1 MPAFLGA
8 LNRFPR
14 LRLGVFP
21 TPVRQLALDNGHR
34 FWVKDDSGC
43 SGIYGG
49 NKVRKLE
56 YLLAGARHRGK
67 QMLIVHGD
75 VESHTVQACGLLGRR
90 EGFAVHAV
98 VFPYRGQTFAVPE
111 LPRLAEAGVHI
122 HWRHSMLSAILHA
135 HWLGWRNGGL
145 VVPLG
150 ASTPLATLGHVQA
163 ALELGDQVR
172 EGMLPEPRRI
182 FLPFATGG
190 SVAGLLIGLALA
202 GTQTRVVA
210 VRTVEGLIASRR
222 NLECLVKRTLK
233 LLGLGPTHF
242 ARCMQRLELI
252 DDSHLGHGFRD
263 IPAATA
269 VAVSVAAEQGLRL
282 EPVFSGKA
290 FASLLQALPG
300 AADGELLFW
309 NTHDHRPEQAPEGAA
324 Q

>member
-1 MPAFLGA
+1 M
-8 LNRFPR
+8 
-14 LRLGVFP
+14 
-21 TPVRQLALDNGHR
+21 RQLTLDNGHR
-34 FWVKDDSGC
+34 LWVKDDSGC

-67 QMLIVHGD
+67 QRLIVHGD

-98 VFPYRGQTFAVPE
+98 VFPYRGQTFSVPE
-111 LPRLAEAGVHI
+111 LPRLAQAGVHV
-122 HWRHSMLSAILHA
+122 HRSHSMLSAILYA
-135 HWLGWRNGGL
+135 HWLGWRTGGL
-145 VVPLG
+145 VIPLG

-163 ALELGDQVR
+163 ALELTDQVR
-172 EGMLPEPRRI
+172 EGMLPEPRRV

-202 GTQTRVVA
+202 GLHTRVVA
-210 VRTVEGLIASRR
+210 VRTVESLIASRR
-222 NLECLVKRTLK
+222 KLERLVQRTLA
-233 LLGLGPTHF
+233 LLGLGLSDF
-242 ARCMQRLELI
+242 ERCMQRLELI
-252 DDSHLGHGFRD
+252 DGSHLGRGFLD
-263 IPAATA
+263 TPAATA
-269 VAVSVAAEQGLRL
+269 VAVSVAAEHGLIL

-309 NTHDHRPEQAPEGAA
+309 NTHDHRPNQTSEGAA
-324 Q
+324 P